1 MFMTPQSIKAETAY
15 KLERTKRQF
24 RTTSRRARAAQAE
37 RPEPGLAR
45 RADRYT
51 TAA

>member
-15 KLERTKRQF
+15 KFERTKRQF
-24 RTTSRRARAAQAE
+24 RTSSRWARAAQAE

>member
-1 MFMTPQSIKAETAY
+1 MFITPQSIKAETAY
-15 KLERTKRQF
+15 RQERTKRAF
-24 RTTSRRARAAQAE
+24 RGTSRRERAE
-37 RPEPGLAR
+37 RLDPRHAR

>member
-15 KLERTKRQF
+15 RQERTKRAF
-24 RTTSRRARAAQAE
+24 RASSRRQRAERAE
-37 RPEPGLAR
+37 RPEPRLTR

>member
-1 MFMTPQSIKAETAY
+1 MFITPQSIKAETAY
-15 KLERTKRQF
+15 KHERTKRQF

-37 RPEPGLAR
+37 RPEPGHAR

>member
-15 KLERTKRQF
+15 KLERTKREF
-24 RTTSRRARAAQAE
+24 RMTSRRARAARAE
-37 RPEPGLAR
+37 RPEPGLAH

>member
-15 KLERTKRQF
+15 RQERTKRAF
-24 RTTSRRARAAQAE
+24 RTTRRRARAAQAE
-37 RPEPGLAR
+37 RPEPAHAR